1 MTFDY
6 LTSQFSLVLFSL
18 CDTSLCS
25 AACKHCPRL
34 LLSAVLQP
42 VLPQPSCQR
51 PDCVE
56 AAPPLLQQERLMEWK
71 NSQILYHDI
80 DPASHTMR
88 AVPKTFISTS
98 YDLIFHDNHNHKS
111 CWRAYIHC
119 VPKKWEM
126 NLMAVTPLIFISF
139 SKLADCPEIC
149 IKVIIK
155 DRYTTLWNIIIR
167 KQATVATLMSLLMIN
182 YKVVQPNV

>member
-18 CDTSLCS
+18 SDTSLCS

-42 VLPQPSCQR
+42 VLPQLSCQR

-56 AAPPLLQQERLMEWK
+56 AAPPLLQQERLTEWK
-71 NSQILYHDI
+71 NSQILYRDI

-119 VPKKWEM
+119 VPKKWDM

-139 SKLADCPEIC
+139 SKPFHWQIVLKFAL
-149 IKVIIK
+149 K
-155 DRYTTLWNIIIR
+155 
-167 KQATVATLMSLLMIN
+167 
-182 YKVVQPNV
+182 